1 MLVKPL
7 AASALILLKSSTL
20 GFSYIDNLEFG
31 SELNVNPWE
40 GRWVTV
46 MNKWQRKETNPQ
58 KEILEFVETLDNN
71 LQA

>member
-1 MLVKPL
+1 
-7 AASALILLKSSTL
+7 
-20 GFSYIDNLEFG
+20 
-31 SELNVNPWE
+31 
-40 GRWVTV
+40 